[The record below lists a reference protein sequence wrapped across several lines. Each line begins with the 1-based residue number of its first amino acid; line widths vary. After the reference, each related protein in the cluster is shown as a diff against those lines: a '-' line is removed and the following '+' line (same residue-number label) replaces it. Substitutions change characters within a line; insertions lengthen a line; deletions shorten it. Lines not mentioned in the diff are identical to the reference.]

1 MKRQRKWFKPE
12 KQIGFLALAMAML
25 MASSCQQQ
33 QKDAQQTPE
42 QEAQASQV
50 AHPEWSKNANIYEV
64 NIRQYTEEGT
74 FDAFAEHL
82 PRLKE
87 MGVDILWLMPIHP
100 IGEKNR
106 KGELGSY
113 YSVKD
118 YYGINPSFGNMED
131 FKSLVNKAHQ
141 MDMKV
146 ILDWVANHTA
156 WDNPLIEKHPDWYLK
171 DSLGNI
177 KAPVEDW
184 SDVAGLNYEVQ
195 AVRDYMVDA
204 MKYWVE
210 EANIDGYR
218 CDVAH
223 MVPIDFW
230 SRVHQELDQVKDVF
244 MLAEAEGPEYHRAF
258 DMTYAW
264 ELHHLMN
271 QVAKGEEE
279 VPVLDKYLKKEK
291 KNYPDNAYRLNFTS
305 NHDENSWQGTVYERM
320 GDGAKTFT
328 VFTYTFPGMP
338 LIYSGQEACMDKRL
352 EFFTKDVIDWNK
364 EDCDMQSFYTELN
377 KLKKNNETLWNG
389 RFGGET
395 TRVGTSHDTDVFA
408 FTREAGENKTFVVL
422 NFSDQ
427 ELTLELKGD
436 AYTGSYTNVLN
447 GQNKAFK
454 TDATLQIKPWGYK
467 VYEEK

>member
-1 MKRQRKWFKPE
+1 
-12 KQIGFLALAMAML
+12 
-25 MASSCQQQ
+25 
-33 QKDAQQTPE
+33 
-42 QEAQASQV
+42 
-50 AHPEWSKNANIYEV
+50 
-64 NIRQYTEEGT
+64 
-74 FDAFAEHL
+74 
-82 PRLKE
+82 
-87 MGVDILWLMPIHP
+87 
-100 IGEKNR
+100 
-106 KGELGSY
+106 
-113 YSVKD
+113 
-118 YYGINPSFGNMED
+118 
-131 FKSLVNKAHQ
+131 
-141 MDMKV
+141 
-146 ILDWVANHTA
+146 
-156 WDNPLIEKHPDWYLK
+156 
-171 DSLGNI
+171 
-177 KAPVEDW
+177 
-184 SDVAGLNYEVQ
+184 
-195 AVRDYMVDA
+195 
-204 MKYWVE
+204 
-210 EANIDGYR
+210 
-218 CDVAH
+218 
-223 MVPIDFW
+223 
-230 SRVHQELDQVKDVF
+230 
-244 MLAEAEGPEYHRAF
+244 
-258 DMTYAW
+258 
-264 ELHHLMN
+264 
-271 QVAKGEEE
+271 VAKGEEE

-408 FTREAGENKTFVVL
+408 FTREGGENKTFVVL

-454 TDATLQIKPWGYK
+454 ADATLQIKPWGYK